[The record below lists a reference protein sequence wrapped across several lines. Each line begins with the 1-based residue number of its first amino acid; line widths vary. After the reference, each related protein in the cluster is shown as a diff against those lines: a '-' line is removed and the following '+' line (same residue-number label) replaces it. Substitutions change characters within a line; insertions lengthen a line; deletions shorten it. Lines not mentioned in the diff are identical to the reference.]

1 MGEDVRPVAAESVGS
16 LRAVIAAVAA
26 GELDADEVTR
36 AYLTG
41 AAAALDTVAR
51 DSADPPAL
59 R

>member
-16 LRAVIAAVAA
+16 LRAVIAA

-36 AYLTG
+36 AYVTG

-51 DSADPPAL
+51 GSADPPTS